1 MSHYETNRDSFV
13 LFELA
18 GTTYALRGTE
28 VLKLEMIEHITPVPN
43 ASPELEGV
51 VFSQGEVIPAISL
64 RTRFGFPKTEY
75 DIRSRLL
82 IVQAGERKIGLI
94 VDSAREFKNIPADLI
109 SDPPESLV
117 GTSGNYLLGI
127 ATIDD
132 RLILILD
139 LEALVNGQATAA
151 IEEGKLEIS

>member
-43 ASPELEGV
+43 ASPDLEGV

-64 RTRFGFPKTEY
+64 RTRFGFPKTDY

-117 GTSGNYLLGI
+117 GTSGNYLIGI

-139 LEALVNGQATAA
+139 LEALVNGQVSAA

>member
-1 MSHYETNRDSFV
+1 MSQYETNRDSFV

-43 ASPELEGV
+43 ASPDLEGV

-64 RTRFGFPKTEY
+64 RTRFGFPKVEY

-82 IVQAGERKIGLI
+82 VVQAGERKLGLI
-94 VDSAREFKNIPADLI
+94 VDSAREFKNIPAELI
-109 SDPPESLV
+109 SSPPESIS
-117 GTSGNYLLGI
+117 GTSGNYLVGI
-127 ATIDD
+127 ATVDE

-139 LEALVNGQATAA
+139 LEELVNGQVSTAN
-151 IEEGKLEIS
+151 E

>member
-1 MSHYETNRDSFV
+1 MSYYDTNRDSFV

-18 GTTYALRGTE
+18 DTTYGLRGTE

-43 ASPELEGV
+43 AGPDLEGV
-51 VFSQGEVIPAISL
+51 VFSQGDVIPAISL
-64 RTRFGFPKTEY
+64 RARFGFPKVEY

-82 IVQAGERKIGLI
+82 VVQAGERKLGLI

-109 SDPPESLV
+109 SKPPESLE
-117 GTSGNYLLGI
+117 GTSGIYLSGI
-127 ATIDD
+127 ATIDE

-139 LEALVNGQATAA
+139 LEELVDGGAA
-151 IEEGKLEIS
+151 DAEQGS

>member
-1 MSHYETNRDSFV
+1 MSYYETNRDSFV

-43 ASPELEGV
+43 ASPELEGIL
-51 VFSQGEVIPAISL
+51 FSQGEVIPAISL
-64 RTRFGFPKTEY
+64 RTRFGFPKAAH

-82 IVQAGERKIGLI
+82 VVQAGDRKIGLI
-94 VDSAREFKNIPADLI
+94 VDSAREFKNIPAELI
-109 SDPPESLV
+109 SSPPQALAE
-117 GTSGNYLLGI
+117 TSGNYLTGV
-127 ATIDD
+127 ATIDE

-139 LEALVNGQATAA
+139 LNELVNGGINAA
-151 IEEGKLEIS
+151 IEKES

>member
-1 MSHYETNRDSFV
+1 MSYNETNRDSFV

-43 ASPELEGV
+43 ARPELEGV
-51 VFSQGEVIPAISL
+51 VLSQGEVIPAVSL
-64 RTRFGFPKTEY
+64 RTLFGFPKETH

-82 IVQAGERKIGLI
+82 VVQAGERKLGLI
-94 VDSAREFKNIPADLI
+94 ADSAREFKNIPADII
-109 SDPPESLV
+109 SKPPESLD
-117 GTSGNYLLGI
+117 GRSGDYLSGI
-127 ATIDD
+127 ATLDE

-139 LEALVNGQATAA
+139 LQELVKGRLGTIEREAR
-151 IEEGKLEIS
+151 

>member
-51 VFSQGEVIPAISL
+51 VFSQGDVIPAISL

-82 IVQAGERKIGLI
+82 VVQAGDRKIGLI
-94 VDSAREFKNIPADLI
+94 VDSAREFKNIPGELI
-109 SDPPESLV
+109 SAPPESLA
-117 GTSGNYLLGI
+117 GTRGNYLTGI
-127 ATIDD
+127 ATIDE

-139 LEALVNGQATAA
+139 LEELVNGQISPT
-151 IEEGKLEIS
+151 IEKES

>member
-64 RTRFGFPKTEY
+64 RTRFGFPKTDY

-94 VDSAREFKNIPADLI
+94 VDSAREFKNISADII
-109 SDPPESLV
+109 SNPPESLV
-117 GTSGNYLLGI
+117 GTSGNYLIGI

-139 LEALVNGQATAA
+139 LEALVNGQVTAA

>member
-1 MSHYETNRDSFV
+1 MTHYETNRDSYV

-51 VFSQGEVIPAISL
+51 VFSQGDVIPAINL

-82 IVQAGERKIGLI
+82 VVQAGDRKIGLT
-94 VDSAREFKNIPADLI
+94 VDSAREFKTIPAELI
-109 SDPPESLV
+109 SAPPDSLA
-117 GTSGNYLLGI
+117 GTSGNYLIGI
-127 ATIDD
+127 ATIDE

-139 LEALVNGQATAA
+139 LEGLVNGPISTA
-151 IEEGKLEIS
+151 IEKEI

>member
-1 MSHYETNRDSFV
+1 MSQYETNRDSFV

-43 ASPELEGV
+43 ASPDLEGV

-64 RTRFGFPKTEY
+64 RTRFGFPKVDY

-82 IVQAGERKIGLI
+82 VVRAGERKIGLI
-94 VDSAREFKNIPADLI
+94 VDSAREFKNIPAELI
-109 SDPPESLV
+109 SSPPESISV
-117 GTSGNYLLGI
+117 TSGNYLVGI
-127 ATIDD
+127 ATVDE

-139 LEALVNGQATAA
+139 LEELVNGQVSTAN
-151 IEEGKLEIS
+151 E

>member
-117 GTSGNYLLGI
+117 GTSGNYLFGI

-139 LEALVNGQATAA
+139 LEALVNGQVTAA

>member
-1 MSHYETNRDSFV
+1 MSYYETNRDSFV

-82 IVQAGERKIGLI
+82 VVQAGERKLGLI

-109 SDPPESLV
+109 SGPLESLAE
-117 GTSGNYLLGI
+117 TSGNYLTGI
-127 ATIDD
+127 ATIDE

-139 LEALVNGQATAA
+139 LNELVNGQIGAAT
-151 IEEGKLEIS
+151 EKES